1 MRKLNIILFIVLF
14 ALLIYAA
21 LNIVPSG
28 NSVEAVNAE
37 DEDLPLPFKK
47 GERLIYDLKYKM
59 VKIGKSVLTFQGEE
73 VLGNKEVYHITFFT
87 KIPGLKDIEEL
98 YAEKNTFLPL
108 EVHRTIKKAMLFTE
122 RIREEY
128 APEDFRVDIEKKSF
142 FSKTFSIKK
151 DSPIH
156 NAILL
161 IYYYRTREDFNQN
174 EKSKVNLPTAEF
186 ELTFKG
192 IETIKTPLGKYRA
205 YAFSS
210 YPSKFKFWLSADSKR
225 IPLKI
230 ENPSLM
236 GYSLVI
242 KSIE

>member
-1 MRKLNIILFIVLF
+1 MRKLNIILFVALF
-14 ALLIYAA
+14 SLFIYVA
-21 LNIVPSG
+21 LNFVLSDNVAEALNEGG
-28 NSVEAVNAE
+28 N
-37 DEDLPLPFKK
+37 DLPLPFKN
-47 GERLIYDLKYKM
+47 GERLTYDLKYKM
-59 VKIGKSVLTFQGEE
+59 VKVGKSVLTFRGEE
-73 VLGNKEVYHITFFT
+73 VLKNKDVYHITFST
-87 KIPGLKDIEEL
+87 KIIGLKDIEEI

-108 EVHRTIKKAMLFTE
+108 EVHRTIKKAKLFTE
-122 RIREEY
+122 RIKEKY
-128 APEDFRVDIEKKSF
+128 VPEDHRVDIEQKSF

-161 IYYYRTREDFNQN
+161 TYYYRKKKTFNQN
-174 EKSKVNLPTAEF
+174 EKLKVNLPTAKF
-186 ELTFKG
+186 ELTFNG
-192 IETIKTPLGKYRA
+192 IETVKTPLGKYCA

-210 YPSKFKFWLSADSKR
+210 YPSKFKVWLSTDSKR

-236 GYSLVI
+236 GYSLII